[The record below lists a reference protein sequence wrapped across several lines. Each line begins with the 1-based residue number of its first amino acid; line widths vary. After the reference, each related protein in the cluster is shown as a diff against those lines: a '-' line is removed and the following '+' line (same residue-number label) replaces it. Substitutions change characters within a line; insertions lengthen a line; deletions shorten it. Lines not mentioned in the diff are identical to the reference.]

1 MIPRTIEKQVRKY
14 SREYPVISV
23 VGPRQSGKTTLV
35 RHLFADYQ
43 YLSMENLDLR
53 HMAED
58 DPRGFLDD
66 HGRHLILD
74 EIQRVPSLFNY
85 LQERV
90 DMDDS
95 PAGYILTGSQQFL
108 LMEKITQSLA
118 GRIINFHLYPFTVAE
133 LHGLTHDSDMESI
146 FSIKPDQLQKTN
158 SLDIHNMI
166 FTGMF
171 PRIHDKQL
179 SAGKWIENYIDTYV
193 ERDIR
198 SLVNV
203 ANLKIF
209 ESFLKI
215 CAAMSGSLVN
225 YAAISNAVGIS
236 QPTAKKWI
244 SLLETSGIMFV
255 LQPYYNNFKKRIIK
269 SPKLYFSDT
278 GLLCFLLS
286 IHQPD
291 QLKHHPLFGSIFETF
306 IISEF
311 YKRLYHIGKKPELYF
326 WRDQTG
332 NEIDLIADQ
341 SGTPFPIEIKSA
353 KTHNTKMTGGIKKWP
368 GFSADTTQKGIVL
381 YRGQTIVGKNAAIP
395 VVPWGAV

>member
-1 MIPRTIEKQVRKY
+1 MIPRTIEKQVRKF

-133 LHGLTHDSDMESI
+133 LHELTHDSDTESI

-203 ANLKIF
+203 ASLKVF

-215 CAAMSGSLVN
+215 CAAMSGSVVN

-236 QPTAKKWI
+236 QPTAKKWL

-255 LQPYYNNFKKRIIK
+255 LPPYYNNFKKRIIK

-286 IHQPD
+286 IHQPG

-306 IISEF
+306 IVSEF

-341 SGTPFPIEIKSA
+341 SGTPLPIEIKSA
-353 KTHNTKMTGGIKKWP
+353 KTHNTKMTAGIKKWP

-381 YRGQTIVGKNAAIP
+381 YRGQTIVGKNAAVP